1 MSDRPSEE
9 RVRVALV
16 VDSDAFG
23 GAEVYARQLLRR
35 AAHEV
40 PGVEPVALVAAPVA
54 AHFGERDVRVTG
66 LHRHREE
73 APELAAELAALEPD
87 VVHVNLVDPASN
99 RAALRAALEVAP
111 TTATLH
117 LQGDP
122 GPDPAGLRAV
132 LGRLAAALAPS
143 ATIAAQLRDLGVRDV
158 HRVRN
163 GVDLPAAPATPRDAR
178 PLRLGAVGRLTDQK
192 GFDLLLDAVEKVD
205 PDGRRMHL
213 TIAGAGRDRDALLR
227 RADGLPVTFTGH
239 CADIQGFLAGLDA
252 FVLPSRREALSLALL
267 EAMGAGLPCLTTDVG
282 DHAEAV
288 GDDALVVPP
297 DDVAALTAALDRLL
311 DDAGLRAAPAP
322 RARARALRDFG
333 ADRMVRQS
341 AQVLAAVAR
350 TARTAR
356 ATARG

>member
-1 MSDRPSEE
+1 MPAECRLA
-9 RVRVALV
+9 VV

-35 AAHEV
+35 GGGLV
-40 PGVEPVALVAAPVA
+40 DPVALVAAPVA
-54 AHFGERDVRVTG
+54 GHFAGLTVHVSG

-73 APELAAELAALEPD
+73 APELAGALAAIRPD

-99 RAALRAALEVAP
+99 RAALRAAQSVAP

-117 LQGDP
+117 LQGDA
-122 GPDPAGLRAV
+122 GPDPQALREIY
-132 LGRLAAALAPS
+132 GGLAAALAPS
-143 ATIAAQLRDLGVRDV
+143 ATIAGQLRELGVRTV

-163 GVDLPAAPATPRDAR
+163 GVDLPDLPAR
-178 PLRLGAVGRLTDQK
+178 PAGRYPLEVGAVGRLTDQK

-205 PDGRRMHL
+205 PDGRRMRL
-213 TIAGAGRDRDALLR
+213 TIAGDGRDRDALLR
-227 RADGLPVTFTGH
+227 RAKGLPVTFTGL
-239 CADIQGFLAGLDA
+239 CRDVPAFLRGLDA

-267 EAMGAGLPCLTTDVG
+267 EAMGHGLPCLTTDVG

-297 DDVAALTAALDRLL
+297 EDVAALAAALDRLL
-311 DDAGLRAAPAP
+311 DDAALRADLGR
-322 RARARALRDFG
+322 RARARAVRDFG

-341 AQVLAAVAR
+341 LERLA
-350 TARTAR
+350 
-356 ATARG
+356 ATARLAHGPARG